1 MRLEPVTL
9 GLPAL
14 HSASVLPGL
23 SWKEGKTN
31 NCILILILSW
41 HLVNIYLE
49 KKTSDKKLYT
59 YKVSKKSDSSRWL
72 HNNPGSTEAECRAGK
87 PRVMG
92 SNPVADKN
100 FFLQKSFW
108 WFILKKFKNVKMY
121 FRKKEKEIQDFL
133 WRS

>member
-1 MRLEPVTL
+1 M
-9 GLPAL
+9 PAYNQHQNTQVVWYL
-14 HSASVLPGL
+14 
-23 SWKEGKTN
+23 
-31 NCILILILSW
+31 LILPSFK
-41 HLVNIYLE
+41 N
-49 KKTSDKKLYT
+49 K
-59 YKVSKKSDSSRWL
+59 
-72 HNNPGSTEAECRAGK
+72 PGSTEAECRAGK